1 MKPKIIGLE
10 STGPAEPILQN
21 AAQRLPSNNISLL
34 VLFLGVDRT
43 KGTSWRLSMCLSPS
57 TYHANS
63 QSPIF
68 TFEMARVDG
77 AMNAVVSQGKHW
89 LPGLVSVT
97 YFAHLKEY

>member
-1 MKPKIIGLE
+1 
-10 STGPAEPILQN
+10 
-21 AAQRLPSNNISLL
+21 
-34 VLFLGVDRT
+34 
-43 KGTSWRLSMCLSPS
+43 MCLSPS